1 MHRIDIHHHMLPGAW
16 IAEARSHKPD
26 NSWGPNL
33 LDWTPARAV
42 EAMDAHGIATGI
54 TELGLPG
61 VWWAAPGD
69 VRRLARFCNEYAAGM
84 IRDFPGRF
92 GMFATLP
99 FPDIDGTLAEIAFA
113 LDELRADGI
122 ALLTSYGDVWAGDA
136 SFAPVYEE
144 MDRRRAVVHVH
155 PTVPTSCIGLIPG
168 ISAATNEYLFDTAR
182 AIANLLHT
190 RTAERY
196 PGIRWI
202 FSHGGGAFVPLAH
215 RILNSLSKHSPTVRA
230 ELEAQLETFWF
241 DVCTAVN
248 APAFGGLRAL
258 VPTDRMLFGTD
269 YPYVDMEETIGDLV
283 RLDLTAHERYAIEAG
298 NALRLFP
305 RFAAQGKIGAA

>member
-144 MDRRRAVVHVH
+144 LDPHSRYLRRDERVSFRHRPRDREPAAHAHGGAVSGHSLDLFARRR
-155 PTVPTSCIGLIPG
+155 S
-168 ISAATNEYLFDTAR
+168 
-182 AIANLLHT
+182 
-190 RTAERY
+190 
-196 PGIRWI
+196 
-202 FSHGGGAFVPLAH
+202 
-215 RILNSLSKHSPTVRA
+215 VRA
-230 ELEAQLETFWF
+230 AGASDSQFAQ
-241 DVCTAVN
+241 
-248 APAFGGLRAL
+248 
-258 VPTDRMLFGTD
+258 
-269 YPYVDMEETIGDLV
+269 
-283 RLDLTAHERYAIEAG
+283 
-298 NALRLFP
+298 
-305 RFAAQGKIGAA
+305 